1 MKKDKKG
8 YTILVIEDNLG
19 DFMIVEELLT
29 ELFLNPKI
37 TYAKNFKEAAEILSS
52 GDSFF
57 DIILLDLSLPDKSGE
72 NLISE
77 ILQMI
82 PSCPIIVFTGYAD
95 LDFSIKS
102 ISQGILDYLIKDDL
116 TAAMLYKSIIY
127 SIERKKSISLLK
139 ESEKRYSDLF
149 HLSPQPMWVCD
160 IDTLQFLDVNDA
172 AVYNYGYTEDEFLK
186 MTVKEIVLEEE
197 AAILEEA
204 VNYSKKN
211 DQLSTKDIYR
221 HRKKNGDVIYV
232 EIQSNIIY
240 FNNRKAEL
248 VLANDITERMQ
259 YIKAIEKQNE
269 KLQQIAW
276 TQSHVTRAPLAKMM
290 GIVNLIK
297 EMDSTSSEFEDLL
310 NHFFDSG
317 TELDT
322 IIRNIVKKTERIT
335 IKKK

>member
-1 MKKDKKG
+1 MKKDKKT
-8 YTILVIEDNLG
+8 YRILVIEDNLG
-19 DFMIVEELLT
+19 DFMIVAELLT
-29 ELFLNPKI
+29 ELFLNPTI
-37 TYAKNFKEAAEILSS
+37 IHAKNFKEAAVILSS
-52 GDSFF
+52 RDSFF
-57 DIILLDLSLPDKSGE
+57 DIILLDLTLPDKSGQ
-72 NLISE
+72 NLITE
-77 ILQMI
+77 ILQMA
-82 PSCPIIVFTGYAD
+82 SLCPIIVFTGYTD

-116 TAAMLYKSIIY
+116 DATMLYKSIIY

-160 IDTLQFLDVNDA
+160 RETFQFLDVNDS
-172 AVYNYGYTEDEFLK
+172 AVYNYGFTADEFLK
-186 MTVKEIVLEEE
+186 MTIEEIALEGAVTNS
-197 AAILEEA
+197 AAG
-204 VNYSKKN
+204 VNSSKQKG
-211 DQLSTKDIYR
+211 QPSTKGIYR
-221 HRKKNGDVIYV
+221 HKKKNGDIIHV

-248 VLANDITERMQ
+248 VLANDITERVQ

-276 TQSHVTRAPLAKMM
+276 TQSHVARAPLAKMM
-290 GIVNLIK
+290 GIINLIK
-297 EMDSTSSEFEDLL
+297 EMDSASSEFEDLL

-317 TELDT
+317 TELDN

>member
-1 MKKDKKG
+1 MIKDKKS
-8 YTILVIEDNLG
+8 YSILVIEDNFG

-29 ELFLNPKI
+29 ELILNPKI
-37 TYAKNFKEAAEILSS
+37 THAKNFKEASVILSS
-52 GDSFF
+52 RDSFF
-57 DIILLDLSLPDKSGE
+57 DIILLDLTLPDKSGQ
-72 NLISE
+72 NLITE
-77 ILQMI
+77 ILQTA
-82 PSCPIIVFTGYAD
+82 SLCPVIVFTGYSD
-95 LDFSIKS
+95 VDFSIKS

-116 TAAMLYKSIIY
+116 NATMLYKSIIY

-160 IDTLQFLDVNDA
+160 MDTFQFLDVNDS
-172 AVYNYGYTEDEFLK
+172 AVYNYGFTEDEFLK
-186 MTVKEIVLEEE
+186 MTVKEIIPEGEVTIL
-197 AAILEEA
+197 AAA
-204 VNYSKKN
+204 VNSPKQK
-211 DQLSTKDIYR
+211 DQLPTKGIYR
-221 HRKKNGDVIYV
+221 HKKKNGDVIHV

-240 FNNRKAEL
+240 FNNQRAEL
-248 VLANDITERMQ
+248 VLANDITERVQ

-276 TQSHVTRAPLAKMM
+276 TQSHVARAPLARMM

-317 TELDT
+317 TELDK
-322 IIRNIVKKTERIT
+322 IIRNIVKKTERIN
-335 IKKK
+335 I

>member
-116 TAAMLYKSIIY
+116 TAAMLYKNLSSI
-127 SIERKKSISLLK
+127 
-139 ESEKRYSDLF
+139 
-149 HLSPQPMWVCD
+149 
-160 IDTLQFLDVNDA
+160 
-172 AVYNYGYTEDEFLK
+172 
-186 MTVKEIVLEEE
+186 
-197 AAILEEA
+197 
-204 VNYSKKN
+204 
-211 DQLSTKDIYR
+211 
-221 HRKKNGDVIYV
+221 
-232 EIQSNIIY
+232 
-240 FNNRKAEL
+240 NN
-248 VLANDITERMQ
+248 
-259 YIKAIEKQNE
+259 
-269 KLQQIAW
+269 
-276 TQSHVTRAPLAKMM
+276 
-290 GIVNLIK
+290 
-297 EMDSTSSEFEDLL
+297 
-310 NHFFDSG
+310 
-317 TELDT
+317 
-322 IIRNIVKKTERIT
+322 
-335 IKKK
+335 